1 MHRGLPRQV
10 SLVLSPAGK
19 ILYVLRNGAKGAEE
33 LLKETGLS
41 RNTLYYHLK
50 DLINLGYVVKIG
62 KGKYMITERGKEALH
77 KIINEFNNS
86 ISSR

>member
-1 MHRGLPRQV
+1 MLRGLPRQV

-19 ILYVLRNGAKGAEE
+19 ILYVLSYGIKSAEE

-50 DLINLGYVVKIG
+50 DLINLGYVIKVG
-62 KGKYMITERGKEALH
+62 KGKYAITGKGKETLS
-77 KIINEFNNS
+77 KIIKEFSYS